1 MKITIATGPIF
12 PVPAVRGGAV
22 QRLWEGLA
30 REFAQRGHE
39 VTIFAREF
47 PGQAAEETVN
57 GIRFV
62 RRGGYAQSTSIK
74 RDLVQ
79 CLLYALKTAR
89 YVPPGDVVV
98 TNDFWMPA
106 VLPWLKPSAGRIVV
120 NANRFPKKQYWLY
133 PKCAAFAAVSA
144 PVAEAVKAQ
153 TPSAADRVAVVPNA
167 IDYAFLKETQSRGDR
182 RRGTKDGETKRPR
195 DEKTKR
201 LKDQGSKGQ
210 PEVGDRRSEPRLGEL
225 APRQTG
231 DRLHGNQLILD
242 DGTMGQEPEAGRP
255 EMGRRGDQTGDRG
268 QETGVGGPPTHGVT
282 TAGQAYGMR
291 HTAEGRRVVRILYV
305 GRIHPEKG
313 LGLLAQ
319 ALKSMEY
326 GAGSMEQREG
336 TGDRGQATGSRRQE
350 TDWECVLVGPVKESE
365 GGGGEAFAE
374 ELKRQVEGLPVR
386 FEAPVYDPAALA
398 KIYDEADVFVYPSV
412 AETGE
417 SFGIAPLEAMA
428 RGVVP
433 VVSDLAVFREYLEP
447 GVHGLVFDHRS
458 DRAAENLAASLREL
472 LGDAEGR
479 ERMGA
484 AARQTAERFSST
496 AIADKYL
503 QLFEKVVSG
512 T

>member
-47 PGQAAEETVN
+47 PGQAAEETVD

-79 CLLYALKTAR
+79 CLLYALKTAWH
-89 YVPPGDVVV
+89 VPPGDVVV

-106 VLPWLKPSAGRIVV
+106 VLPWLKPSVGKVIPCLQ
-120 NANRFPKKQYWLY
+120 RFPKNQGRLY
-133 PKCAAFAAVSA
+133 SKCAALAAVSRA
-144 PVAEAVKAQ
+144 VADAVKAQ
-153 TPSAADRVAVVPNA
+153 SPAVADKVVVVPNA
-167 IDYAFLKETQSRGDR
+167 IDEVFLKRSVERGAGSMEKEVDGAR
-182 RRGTKDGETKRPR
+182 R
-195 DEKTKR
+195 
-201 LKDQGSKGQ
+201 
-210 PEVGDRRSEPRLGEL
+210 
-225 APRQTG
+225 
-231 DRLHGNQLILD
+231 
-242 DGTMGQEPEAGRP
+242 
-255 EMGRRGDQTGDRG
+255 
-268 QETGVGGPPTHGVT
+268 
-282 TAGQAYGMR
+282 
-291 HTAEGRRVVRILYV
+291 VRILYV

-319 ALKSMEY
+319 ALKSMEH
-326 GAGSMEQREG
+326 GAWSME
-336 TGDRGQATGSRRQE
+336 RGA
-350 TDWECVLVGPVKESE
+350 WECVLVGPVKESE

-386 FEAPVYDPAALA
+386 FEVPVYDPAALA
-398 KIYDEADVFVYPSV
+398 RIYDEADVFVYPSV

-447 GVHGLVFDHRS
+447 GVNGMVFDHQTPH
-458 DRAAENLAASLREL
+458 ATANLAVALRDLIE
-472 LGDAEGR
+472 DPDGR

-484 AARQTAERFSST
+484 AARQAAERFSSA